1 MDIDQYRSKVSAT
14 FNAAPSAKTVD
25 IAVIGGGVQGCALA
39 AEAASRRLST
49 LLIEAEDIA
58 NGASSRSNRII
69 GGDLSQLEQLDIEA
83 VNRGLQEQ
91 AILRQRAPHLVRSH
105 NFTILPNTTLRSRR
119 RIQAGLYSYRA
130 LQRRFGLPSNS
141 CPAHI
146 IDVPYSELFSYCDDS
161 VDDSRLT
168 LALAQQAR
176 TLGASI
182 RPHTKLLKA
191 TRKQDFWL
199 LELQNSN
206 GNIEHLRAKV
216 LINAAGS
223 ASVKLMQDHI
233 EHSSRSKGMLRRD
246 DYLVISSP
254 AHCDNALVLQAD
266 NKQLIYLLD
275 TPSGQHAVLGPWQSN
290 NAEAMDPSAAEEQLI
305 ALYNQNFKA
314 NISADDIVHRFHAL
328 RCLCADSSCEQNK
341 TSQDYA
347 LDLDN
352 PASLAPLLNSY
363 GGNIGTHRLLAEQ
376 ALTILQPFTGA
387 LINPELKT
395 KSLPGGDFNGGLTAL
410 QSELEFNN
418 PTIEPTLLQRLAR
431 SYGSNSHKILL
442 GVTRMTDLGL
452 RFGDN
457 LYQREVEYLCSEEWA
472 QSAEDILWRRSKL
485 GLCFSAAEKQALQAF
500 ISAG

>member
-1 MDIDQYRSKVSAT
+1 MDTDICSSSVKAVFKAR
-14 FNAAPSAKTVD
+14 TVD
-25 IAVIGGGVQGCALA
+25 IAIIGGGVQGCALA
-39 AEAASRRLST
+39 AEAASRQLST

-58 NGASSRSNRII
+58 SGASSRSNRII
-69 GGDLSQLEQLDIEA
+69 GGDLSQLEQLDVDA
-83 VNRGLQEQ
+83 VNRGLKEQ

-105 NFTILPNTTLRSRR
+105 IFTILPNTALRSRL

-130 LQRRFGLPSNS
+130 LQRHFDLPSNS
-141 CPAHI
+141 SPAHI
-146 IDVPYSELFSYCDDS
+146 IDAPYSELLSYCDDS

-176 TLGASI
+176 TLGANI
-182 RPHTKLLKA
+182 RPHIKLLKA

-199 LELQNSN
+199 LELRNSN
-206 GNIEHLRAKV
+206 GNIEHLHAKV

-254 AHCDNALVLQAD
+254 AHCDNAVVLQAD

-275 TPSGQHAVLGPWQSN
+275 TPSGQHAVLGPWQSDN
-290 NAEAMDPSAAEEQLI
+290 VETADASAAAEQLI
-305 ALYNQNFKA
+305 ALYNQNFKKS
-314 NISADDIVHRFHAL
+314 ISADDIVHRFHAL

-352 PASLAPLLNSY
+352 PAVLAPLLNSY

-387 LINPELKT
+387 LINTELKNS
-395 KSLPGGDFNGGLTAL
+395 SLPGGDFSGGLTAL
-410 QSELEFNN
+410 QSELKFNN
-418 PTIEPTLLQRLAR
+418 PAIESTLLLRLAR
-431 SYGSNSHKILL
+431 SYGCNSHKILL
-442 GVTRMTDLGL
+442 GITTTADLGQH
-452 RFGDN
+452 FGAD

-485 GLCFSAAEKQALQAF
+485 GLCFSATEKQALQAF

>member
-1 MDIDQYRSKVSAT
+1 METDISSSSVKAVFKV
-14 FNAAPSAKTVD
+14 KTVD
-25 IAVIGGGVQGCALA
+25 IAIIGGGVQGCALA
-39 AEAASRRLST
+39 AEAASRQLST
-49 LLIEAEDIA
+49 LLIEAQDIA

-69 GGDLSQLEQLDIEA
+69 GGDLSQLEQLDVEA

-91 AILRQRAPHLVRSH
+91 AILRQRAPHLVSSH
-105 NFTILPNTTLRSRR
+105 VFTILPNTALRSRL

-130 LQRRFGLPSNS
+130 LQRRFDLPSNS
-141 CPAHI
+141 SPTHL
-146 IDVPYSELFSYCDDS
+146 IDAPYSELLSYCDDS

-168 LALAQQAR
+168 LALAQQASA
-176 TLGASI
+176 LGANI
-182 RPHTKLLKA
+182 RPHRKLLKA

-199 LELQNSN
+199 LELKDSH
-206 GNIEHLRAKV
+206 GNIERLNAKV

-233 EHSSRSKGMLRRD
+233 EHSSRSKGILRRD
-246 DYLVISSP
+246 DYIVISNP
-254 AHCDNALVLQAD
+254 THADNALVLQAN

-290 NAEAMDPSAAEEQLI
+290 NVQAADTGAEEQLI
-305 ALYNQNFKA
+305 SLYNHHFK
-314 NISADDIVHRFHAL
+314 NRISADDIVHRFHAL
-328 RCLCADSSCEQNK
+328 RCFCADSSCEQNK

-352 PASLAPLLNSY
+352 PAVLAPLLNSY

-387 LINPELKT
+387 LINTKLKNS
-395 KSLPGGDFNGGLTAL
+395 SLPGGDFNGSLAAL

-418 PTIEPTLLQRLAR
+418 PTLEPTLLQRLAR

-442 GVTRMTDLGL
+442 GITTMADLGL
-452 RFGDN
+452 HFGAD

-472 QSAEDILWRRSKL
+472 QSADDILWRRSKL
-485 GLCFSAAEKQALQAF
+485 GLCFSAAEKRELQTF
-500 ISAG
+500 ISTG